1 MWAQDVAAMYSYA
14 GESQATSEV
23 TPFAPP
29 EQTTYQKGLSAQSAA
44 TAQAAGTSA
53 GNGKPRCRA
62 AM

>member
-1 MWAQDVAAMYSYA
+1 MYSYA
-14 GESQATSEV
+14 GESQAASEV

-29 EQTTYQKGLSAQSAA
+29 EQTTNHKGLSAQSAA

-62 AM
+62 AI